1 MKERAEEVT
10 RNRIYDGYQRAL
22 ASMLHKFFDEKTG
35 SGVSVNEQLGEE
47 LHKLVIKNLKEKNSL
62 RDLNT
67 ISGQQI

>member
-22 ASMLHKFFDEKTG
+22 TSMLHKFFDEKTG